1 MATYLNRDIEVH
13 HMPGIRHQTIG
24 GHRQGV
30 RSMEVWLQVLAPGA
44 ATPVH
49 RHACEEV
56 ILVLSGSGTCT
67 VAGETFT
74 FGPDS
79 TLVLAPDVVHRIVNT
94 SGEEMRMVAAL
105 GTAPVRVRTADG
117 SPLPVPW
124 EAPADHGPTT
134 GEHRSPVG
142 VP

>member
-1 MATYLNRDIEVH
+1 MAIYLNRDIEVH

-24 GHRQGV
+24 GCRQGV
-30 RSMEVWLQVLAPGA
+30 RSMEVWLQALAPGA

-56 ILVLSGSGTCT
+56 ILVLSGFGSCT
-67 VAGETFT
+67 VAGETST

-79 TLVLAPDVVHRIVNT
+79 TLVLEPDVVHQIVNT
-94 SGEEMRMVAAL
+94 SGEEMRLVATL

-117 SPLPVPW
+117 APLPVPW
-124 EAPADHGPTT
+124 EAPSACRPPG

>member
-1 MATYLNRDIEVH
+1 MAIHLNRDIEVH

-67 VAGETFT
+67 VAGETIT

-79 TLVLAPDVVHRIVNT
+79 TLVLEPDVVHRIVNT
-94 SGEEMRMVAAL
+94 SGEEMRLVAAL
-105 GTAPVRVRTADG
+105 GMAPVRVRTVDG
-117 SPLPVPW
+117 APLPVPW
-124 EAPADHGPTT
+124 EAPAVRDGVADD
-134 GEHRSPVG
+134 HRSPIG
-142 VP
+142 AP